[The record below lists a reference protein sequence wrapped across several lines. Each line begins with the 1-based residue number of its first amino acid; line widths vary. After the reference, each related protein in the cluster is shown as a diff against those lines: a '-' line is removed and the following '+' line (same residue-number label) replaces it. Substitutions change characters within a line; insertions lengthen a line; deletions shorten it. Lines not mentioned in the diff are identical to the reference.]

1 MRPDL
6 SPLLPIA
13 DIDFGRSFGANML
26 LLEKGTDAEHRTGSP
41 LTLAT
46 MADTHNIRIGGYFD
60 A

>member
-1 MRPDL
+1 MGGRLQSECP
-6 SPLLPIA
+6 A
-13 DIDFGRSFGANML
+13 DIIGIRI
-26 LLEKGTDAEHRTGSP
+26 LEKGTDAEHRTGSP